1 LIEERFS
8 LWQEFMKKIFL
19 VLIVLLF
26 SACSEISGSGGNY
39 PLLGTS
45 LGDLQRAVL
54 KRLGEPDEKK
64 SSIDRQIEAWTYS
77 KKFTEIDDISLQYK
91 IIFVQ
96 KNNDSV
102 VSDIYCSVENYEIAV
117 GLYQQANNSETY
129 NDEKLCKLHGVGLFS
144 RSDALVK
151 KFGEPNIKLS
161 VNNSRKNFSAVAFVY
176 DQFIVHVFKERI
188 VEIYYGE
195 HFVEGATSTHIY
207 PFYWY

>member
-1 LIEERFS
+1 MLFRSDDIELLIEERFS

-26 SACSEISGSGGNY
+26 SACSEISDSGGNF

-54 KRLGEPDEKK
+54 KRLGEPAEKK
-64 SSIDRQIEAWTYS
+64 SSVDRQIEAWTYS

-117 GLYQQANNSETY
+117 GL
-129 NDEKLCKLHGVGLFS
+129 
-144 RSDALVK
+144 
-151 KFGEPNIKLS
+151 
-161 VNNSRKNFSAVAFVY
+161 
-176 DQFIVHVFKERI
+176 
-188 VEIYYGE
+188 
-195 HFVEGATSTHIY
+195 
-207 PFYWY
+207 

>member
-1 LIEERFS
+1 
-8 LWQEFMKKIFL
+8 MKKIFL
-19 VLIVLLF
+19 ALIVLLF
-26 SACSEISGSGGNY
+26 SACSEISSSSGNY
-39 PLLGTS
+39 PLLGIS

-64 SSIDRQIEAWTYS
+64 SSVDRQIEAWTYS
-77 KKFTEIDDISLQYK
+77 KIITEIDNTSIQHK

-96 KNNDSV
+96 KNSDFV

-117 GLYQQANNSETY
+117 GLYQQANHIETY
-129 NDEKLCKLHGVGLFS
+129 SDERLCKLHGVGLFS